1 MNRRYLVFST
11 LISIAFFLVIVLLAG
26 AQAQEPLIL
35 GLPSYVSATEL
46 YKRFSPLADY
56 LSKELGRPVKIL
68 SEIDYEA
75 HLINLKN
82 GALDI
87 AFLGPASY
95 VSYTKRF
102 GNIPLLAVFE
112 TNGSKTFKGFIV
124 VRKDSPITELSQL
137 KGKKLAFGDVKS
149 TMGHIVPRYMLLK
162 SGIDLKQLGNH
173 QFLDNQENVA
183 LGVLSGNFDA
193 GALREDMYNHYSQE
207 GLRAVAI
214 SEPIPDHLFVA
225 RAGLSDDT
233 VRKISRIFFS
243 LKDTA
248 EGRQILSSL
257 QKNLT
262 ALVPGTDANY
272 DPLRKVFDTLA
283 KVGVNP

>member
-1 MNRRYLVFST
+1 MF
-11 LISIAFFLVIVLLAG
+11 ISIALLVFIVLPPLS
-26 AQAQEPLIL
+26 QAQEPLIF
-35 GLPSYVSATEL
+35 GLPSFVSATEL
-46 YKRFSPLADY
+46 YQRFSPLADRI
-56 LSKELGRPVKIL
+56 SKELGRPVKIL
-68 SEIDYEA
+68 TEVDYEA
-75 HLINLKN
+75 HLRNLKN
-82 GALDI
+82 GDLDI

-95 VSYTKRF
+95 VSYTRRF
-102 GNIPLLAVFE
+102 GKIPLLAVFE

-137 KGKKLAFGDVKS
+137 KGKKIAFGDVKS

-162 SGIDLKQLGNH
+162 AGIDLKQLGNH

-193 GALREDMYNHYSQE
+193 GAIREDMYNHYSQE

-214 SEPIPDHLFVA
+214 SEPMPDHLFVA

-233 VRKISRIFFS
+233 VRKISKILFS
-243 LKDTA
+243 LKDTE
-248 EGRQILSSL
+248 EGRQVLRSL

-272 DPLRKVFDTLA
+272 DPLRRVYDALS
-283 KVGVNP
+283 KVGIHP

>member
-1 MNRRYLVFST
+1 MKKKYLVST
-11 LISIAFFLVIVLLAG
+11 CISIVLLVFIVLPPV
-26 AQAQEPLIL
+26 AQAQEPLIF
-35 GLPSYVSATEL
+35 GLPSFVSATDL
-46 YKRFSPLADY
+46 YKRFSPLADR
-56 LSKELGRPVKIL
+56 LSKDLGRPVKFL
-68 SEIDYEA
+68 TEVDYEA
-75 HLINLKN
+75 HLMNLKN
-82 GALDI
+82 GDLDI

-102 GNIPLLAVFE
+102 GKVPILAVFE

-137 KGKKLAFGDVKS
+137 KGKKIAFGDVKS

-162 SGIDLKQLGNH
+162 AGIDLKQLANH

-193 GALREDMYNHYSQE
+193 GALREDMYNHYTQE

-214 SEPIPDHLFVA
+214 SEPMPDHLFVA
-225 RAGLSDDT
+225 RAGLPDDT
-233 VRKISRIFFS
+233 VRKISKILFS
-243 LKDTA
+243 LKDTE
-248 EGRQILSSL
+248 EGRQVLRSV
-257 QKNLT
+257 QKSLT

-272 DPLRKVFDTLA
+272 DPLRKVSDALA
-283 KVGVNP
+283 KVGINP